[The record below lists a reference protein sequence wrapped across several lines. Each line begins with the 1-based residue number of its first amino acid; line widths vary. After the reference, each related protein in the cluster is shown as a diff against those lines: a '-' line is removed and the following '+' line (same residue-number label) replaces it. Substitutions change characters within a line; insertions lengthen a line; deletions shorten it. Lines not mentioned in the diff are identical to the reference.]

1 MEKAEIDSHT
11 YDIYLDT
18 WNSEQT
24 ITKIENQSLFRI
36 SHFLVIFISFL
47 VNILHLRNSVL
58 KRETLVKFYD
68 PYIYAPA
75 WGCISPCQRKAS
87 RSKKIQ
93 YILAIIWNG
102 VFLRVVPNGSPQCV
116 KGRGGLS
123 EVAILW
129 KPMIEYAQWGWV
141 WSWSNGSH
149 SWSSHFDP
157 FYGQKLPKIAINGP
171 FVAIR
176 HPGGY
181 KRVDQCGSRLDQGWA
196 HPGWC
201 VGTIFRVRNGHR
213 GAP

>member
-116 KGRGGLS
+116 KGLS

-157 FYGQKLPKIAINGP
+157 FWPILWPKTAQNSHKWSFCGHTPPWRLQTGGSVWIKVGSGLGTSRVMCWDHFPGP
-171 FVAIR
+171 EW
-176 HPGGY
+176 P
-181 KRVDQCGSRLDQGWA
+181 
-196 HPGWC
+196 
-201 VGTIFRVRNGHR
+201 
-213 GAP
+213 

>member
-11 YDIYLDT
+11 YDNYLDT

-24 ITKIENQSLFRI
+24 TTKIENQSLFRI

-116 KGRGGLS
+116 KRGGIF
-123 EVAILW
+123 EVVISR
-129 KPMIEYAQWGWV
+129 KPIHVSGPLGWGG
-141 WSWSNGSH
+141 SWSKGRLF
-149 SWSSHFDP
+149 WSSHFDP
-157 FYGQKLPKIAINGP
+157 FYGQKQTKKCHKWH
-171 FVAIR
+171 F
-176 HPGGY
+176 
-181 KRVDQCGSRLDQGWA
+181 
-196 HPGWC
+196 
-201 VGTIFRVRNGHR
+201 
-213 GAP
+213 